1 MTGGFQ
7 GMRYAQSMGAP
18 YLPTEVRKQPQINAA
33 VSEVVKLLAPNV
45 VRIRYDIDQDW
56 SGDWAVFFRV
66 LLSDEA
72 ADERNIGA
80 VARRVRHEIS
90 DRLDIPELGMLPHF
104 NFRSESEQANRRDPA
119 WA

>member
-1 MTGGFQ
+1 
-7 GMRYAQSMGAP
+7 MGAP
-18 YLPTEVRKQPQINAA
+18 YLPTEVRKQPQINAV

-80 VARRVRHEIS
+80 VVRQVIDRMEE
-90 DRLDIPELGMLPHF
+90 RLDLPELGMFPHF
-104 NFRSESEQANRRDPA
+104 NFRSESEQAKRRDPA